1 MFRTLLILAT
11 MSVFSASAAQSS
23 HDKIIVAK
31 YISAIN
37 LYDSMYRALD
47 KACDTSFSLSEAE
60 IKEIDSLT
68 REKSGIGYSEFNE
81 TMGDPDFIKSIVDKN
96 LINMLVELGG
106 CDVAALTEW
115 HHSVSIDFDNNMIA
129 LRSTKATTLPN

>member
-1 MFRTLLILAT
+1 MLRALLILAT
-11 MSVFSASAAQSS
+11 MSVFSASGAQNS

-37 LYDSMYRALD
+37 LYDSMYTALD
-47 KACDTSFSLSEAE
+47 KACDTSFSLSETK
-60 IKEIDSLT
+60 IQEIDTLT
-68 REKSGIGYSEFNE
+68 REKSGISYSEFNE
-81 TMGDPDFIKSIVDKN
+81 TMGDPDFIKGIVDKN

-115 HHSVSIDFDNNMIA
+115 HRSVSIDFDNNIIA
-129 LRSTKATTLPN
+129 LRSTKTTLPN